1 MTRSLIPWI
10 ILVLTVLLDI
20 YGFTAVKHLFQD
32 SNTRPRAIAYGIYW
46 SMTLYVI
53 LFFLMSISLNLRENS
68 TPVSRFMLGLVLG
81 IFISKLFLAIVLL
94 LQDFGRIMAWTS
106 NSLFKPDFG
115 LHTGRRAFLEKLSL
129 GVAAL
134 PFFAF
139 IYGML
144 KTAYDYQI
152 LKVNVPIANLPDGLN
167 GMKIVQISDLHVGSF
182 GEMEPLKNAV
192 ETIND
197 LGADLFVFTGDLVNN
212 RAKEY
217 PSFIEIFSK
226 IKAPL
231 GQYSILGNHDYGD
244 YVEWDSELA
253 QSENLTIL
261 KGYHKDTNWDL
272 LCNEHRIIERNG
284 EKLALIGVENWS
296 AKRGFAQY
304 GLLNKAYD
312 GTESIPTKILLSH
325 DPSHWDAEVRKKYKD
340 IQLTLS
346 GHTHGMQFGVET
358 KYFRFSPVQWVYDQ
372 WAGLYTSASQHLYVN
387 RGFGFIGYPGRVGI
401 RPEITLLTLVKG

>member
-10 ILVLTVLLDI
+10 ILVLTVLMDI
-20 YGFTAVKHLFQD
+20 YGFSAIKNLFQD
-32 SNTRPRAIAYGIYW
+32 SPTRTKSIAYGIYW
-46 SMTLYVI
+46 SMTIYVVI
-53 LFFLMSISLNLRENS
+53 FFIISISLNLRENS
-68 TPVSRFMLGLVLG
+68 TPLTRFMLGIVLG
-81 IFISKLFLAIVLL
+81 IFISKLFLSIFLII
-94 LQDFGRIMAWTS
+94 QDAGRLFAWTS
-106 NSLFKPDFG
+106 NLFFKPEIG
-115 LHTGRRAFLEKLSL
+115 LQTSRRAFLEKLSL

-152 LKVNVPIANLPDGLN
+152 IKVDVPIQDLPDGLN
-167 GMKIVQISDLHVGSF
+167 GLKIVQISDLHVGSF
-182 GEMEPLKNAV
+182 GETEPLIHAV
-192 ETIND
+192 ETING

-217 PSFIEIFSK
+217 PAYIEIFKK
-226 IKAPL
+226 IEAPL

-244 YVEWDSELA
+244 YVEWDSERA
-253 QSENLTIL
+253 QLENLNIL
-261 KGYHKDTNWDL
+261 KGYHRDTNWDL
-272 LCNEHRIIERNG
+272 LCNEHRVIEHNG

-296 AKRGFAQY
+296 AKKGFAQY
-304 GLLNKAYD
+304 GKLKKAYV
-312 GTESIPTKILLSH
+312 GTESIPTKILFSH
-325 DPSHWDAEVRKKYKD
+325 DPSHWDAEVRESFKD

-358 KYFRFSPVQWVYDQ
+358 KYFRFSPVQWVYEQ
-372 WAGLYTSASQHLYVN
+372 WAGLYTKASQHLYVN

-401 RPEITLLTLVKG
+401 RPEITLLTLTKG

>member
-10 ILVLTVLLDI
+10 ILILTVLLDI

-32 SNTRPRAIAYGIYW
+32 SATRPKSIAYGIYW
-46 SMTLYVI
+46 SMTLYIV
-53 LFFLMSISLNLRENS
+53 LFFLFSISFNLRENS
-68 TPVSRFMLGLVLG
+68 TPATRFMLGLVLG
-81 IFISKLFLAIVLL
+81 IFISKLFLTIFLL
-94 LQDFGRIMAWTS
+94 LQDFGRLFAWTS
-106 NSLFKPDFG
+106 NSLFKPEFE
-115 LHTGRRAFLEKLSL
+115 LHTSRRAFLEKLSL

-139 IYGML
+139 IYGMV

-152 LKVNVPIANLPDGLN
+152 LKITVPIQDLPDGLD
-167 GMKIVQISDLHVGSF
+167 GMKIVQISDLHTGSF
-182 GEMEPLKNAV
+182 GEIEPLKKAV
-192 ETIND
+192 ESINQ
-197 LGADLFVFTGDLVNN
+197 LQADMFVFTGDLVNN

-217 PSFIEIFSK
+217 PNFIEIFRE
-226 IKAPL
+226 IKTPL

-244 YVEWDSELA
+244 YVEWDSDLEKT
-253 QSENLTIL
+253 ENLELL
-261 KGYHKDTNWDL
+261 KRYHRDTNWEI
-272 LCNEHRIIERNG
+272 LCNEHRVIERNG
-284 EKLALIGVENWS
+284 EKFALLGVENWS

-304 GLLNKAYD
+304 GSLKNAYL

-358 KYFRFSPVQWVYDQ
+358 KYFRFSPVQWVYEQ
-372 WAGLYTSASQHLYVN
+372 WAGLYSHASQHLYVN